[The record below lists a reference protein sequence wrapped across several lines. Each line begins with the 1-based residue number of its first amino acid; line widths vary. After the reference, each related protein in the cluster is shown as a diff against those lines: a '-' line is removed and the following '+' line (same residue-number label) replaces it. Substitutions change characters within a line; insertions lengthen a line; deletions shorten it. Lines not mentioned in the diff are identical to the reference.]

1 MKTIYITLLAV
12 IMGISS
18 HAQNNKKQDRIK
30 SLKIAHITED
40 LNLTQIEAQN
50 FWPIYNAYE
59 VKKSDLKK
67 TTRKIREQLDMQTIN
82 EADARAVI
90 SDMITSERK
99 QHDLKS
105 QFIKDLLTVLPAKKV
120 IQLKLSENEFNK
132 LMLREI
138 RQRKRKLLEK

>member
-1 MKTIYITLLAV
+1 MRKTT
-12 IMGISS
+12 
-18 HAQNNKKQDRIK
+18 KKQDRIK

-40 LNLTQIEAQN
+40 LKLTQIEAQN

-82 EADARAVI
+82 EPDARAVI

-132 LMLREI
+132 RMLREI
-138 RQRKRKLLEK
+138 RQRKRKL

>member
-12 IMGISS
+12 IMGMSS
-18 HAQNNKKQDRIK
+18 PAQNNKKQDRIK

-40 LNLTQIEAQN
+40 LKLTQIEAQN

-82 EADARAVI
+82 EADARTVI
-90 SDMITSERK
+90 SDMITSERE

-105 QFIKDLLTVLPAKKV
+105 
-120 IQLKLSENEFNK
+120 K
-132 LMLREI
+132 LMSGKPTIVTLI
-138 RQRKRKLLEK
+138 LMFTKPKFGFLDSPFQHFVNPFPNSV